1 MIEETSSHQAQYEEG
16 PSGAVAEQPASVARQ
31 TQDQVADSD
40 SSNAI
45 RSLASSKGAESFAY
59 ALEQPVQ
66 EVTIKT
72 LIEAGAHYGHQVQ
85 KWNPKM
91 LPYLYG
97 ERNGVHIINLDCTM
111 RLWRVARK
119 KLVQIV
125 ANGGTVLFVGTK
137 LQGREA
143 VRAEADRCGSYHV
156 TTRWL
161 GGTLTNLRTI
171 RKSIDKM
178 EQLEGLLAKA
188 ESQDNDITLN
198 KKERLTISR
207 KLAKLHDH
215 IGGIRNMKKVP
226 DVLFVLDV
234 KKESI
239 AVAEAKRLGIPVIG
253 LVDSNSDPDVV
264 DFPIPSNDDAT
275 RALRLFIG
283 AVAEGVIEGKKTQK
297 VVKRSLAEENRAS
310 SGPVVQYAASAEASA

>member
-1 MIEETSSHQAQYEEG
+1 MIEETLSHSAQYEEG
-16 PSGAVAEQPASVARQ
+16 SPAKLSEQQASGSRPK
-31 TQDQVADSD
+31 QDEGEDSN
-40 SSNAI
+40 SANLS

-66 EVTIKT
+66 EVSIKS

-125 ANGGTVLFVGTK
+125 SNGGTVLFVGTK

-143 VRAEADRCGSYHV
+143 VRAEADRCGAYHV

-188 ESQDNDITLN
+188 ESQDNEITLN

-264 DFPIPSNDDAT
+264 DYPIPSNDDAT

-283 AVAEGVIEGKKTQK
+283 AVAEAVLEGKKTQK
-297 VVKRSLAEENRAS
+297 ILKRSLAEESRAP
-310 SGPVVQYAASAEASA
+310 SGPVVQYTASAEASA